1 MPLRVNCQCGV
12 ALNVPDTMAGK
23 GVKCPKCQSVIA
35 VAPSSNAAAAATA
48 TAKPTASKPAVA
60 AKPAATK
67 PAAAKPTATASQDA
81 MSKLL
86 DSAGLK
92 KREGIF
98 CPSCDRSIPPGAAIC
113 VGCGYNLEAG
123 SKIEGFE
130 VEVKEFGNK
139 RLVEAAES
147 MAREADTEKR
157 LLKVGMPWW
166 MMLAIILGVL
176 FMMTAILL
184 KMDVKTSGNVS
195 SVPLI
200 AKLQSADY
208 GPVIAFSVG
217 GAACLVALFSL
228 IAIQGT
234 AFKES
239 LKQGLLCTLTVFY
252 VFYYMF
258 SRMKERKLG
267 NTVLIFW
274 IAAIV
279 AGVCFGYSLPKI

>member
-1 MPLRVNCQCGV
+1 MPLRVSCQCGV
-12 ALNVPDTMAGK
+12 ALNLPETMAGK
-23 GVKCPKCQSVIA
+23 GVKCPKCQRVIA
-35 VAPSSNAAAAATA
+35 VPAATSTASAKA
-48 TAKPTASKPAVA
+48 TPAKAPASKPTQTPKA
-60 AKPAATK
+60 PA
-67 PAAAKPTATASQDA
+67 SEDA

-92 KREGIF
+92 KREGTF
-98 CPSCDRSIPPGAAIC
+98 CPSCDRSLPPGTAIC
-113 VGCGYNLEAG
+113 VGCGFNLQEG
-123 SKIEGFE
+123 NKIEGFE

-139 RLVEAAES
+139 RLVEAAEM

-157 LLKVGMPWW
+157 LLKAGMPWW
-166 MMLAIILGVL
+166 MMFAIILGVL

-208 GPVIAFSVG
+208 GPVIAFSAG

-228 IAIQGT
+228 WAIQGT
-234 AFKES
+234 AYKES
-239 LKQGLLCTLTVFY
+239 MKEGLLCTLTFFY
-252 VFYYMF
+252 SFYYMF

-267 NTVLIFW
+267 STVAIFW
-274 IAAIV
+274 IAAIL
-279 AGVCFGYSLPKI
+279 AGICLGYSLPKI